1 MSSIKTE
8 SLYYLEMYTTTCIT
22 EIQTK
27 AKLKLRIVE
36 AWENLEDDVLTKL
49 VESIPY
55 RLVER

>member
-1 MSSIKTE
+1 M
-8 SLYYLEMYTTTCIT
+8 LT

-36 AWENLEDDVLTKL
+36 AWDNLEDDVLTKL